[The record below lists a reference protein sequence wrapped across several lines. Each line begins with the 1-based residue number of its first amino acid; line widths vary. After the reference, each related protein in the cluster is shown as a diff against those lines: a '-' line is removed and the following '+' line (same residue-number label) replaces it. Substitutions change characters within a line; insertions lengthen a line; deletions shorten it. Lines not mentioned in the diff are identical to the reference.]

1 MDDSTDKLLENE
13 NSKEIKVERCQS
25 RSNENSQET
34 INSTKNKNI
43 SDIKCTIQNIHST
56 SYQVIILSFRR
67 FQSSLYFTFFLS
79 ALFPTIYKTLRVYY
93 LGNLPDAAGVNI
105 ASQLIWVSLVF
116 EIFQETLI
124 QPLYYLIGQTFHD
137 LRETKNRIKIGC
149 MIIFLIHLSLS
160 VVVYLLATPLTHA
173 MAQKPS
179 AINLTVSYVR
189 LELFSVTLE
198 GVNQFYVVVL
208 TMFSWQKHLYIILIL
223 RMTILIVLDTFF
235 LNQSSYSLQLGVKG
249 IAYGNITASSVIFIY
264 CSITVAKALEL
275 KSEDLFTKSTYSFQ
289 WLKYWLRIGFFSGL
303 DSFIR
308 NIFYILCIIRV
319 MNVIEEQGVYWRAN
333 AFIYQWL
340 LLPHT
345 PLINVL
351 KQDSGKDTAGIDHK
365 QKMTAYVIICS
376 MIFMSLAFSIPLWKY
391 FIKFVMNVKY
401 QADVLMIYNV
411 VLYLWIP
418 YGFFMFGQLL
428 DAVLYGKGKTEY
440 LALKSILGN
449 LLIYLPMLICFI
461 TNVYEPSLRS
471 VALIFGGGLTFSFL
485 TSVLCYV
492 RLIKL
497 LDFKI

>member
-79 ALFPTIYKTLRVYY
+79 ALFPTIYKTFRVYY

-275 KSEDLFTKSTYSFQ
+275 KSEDF
-289 WLKYWLRIGFFSGL
+289 W
-303 DSFIR
+303 
-308 NIFYILCIIRV
+308 
-319 MNVIEEQGVYWRAN
+319 
-333 AFIYQWL
+333 
-340 LLPHT
+340 
-345 PLINVL
+345 
-351 KQDSGKDTAGIDHK
+351 
-365 QKMTAYVIICS
+365 
-376 MIFMSLAFSIPLWKY
+376 
-391 FIKFVMNVKY
+391 
-401 QADVLMIYNV
+401 
-411 VLYLWIP
+411 
-418 YGFFMFGQLL
+418 
-428 DAVLYGKGKTEY
+428 
-440 LALKSILGN
+440 
-449 LLIYLPMLICFI
+449 
-461 TNVYEPSLRS
+461 
-471 VALIFGGGLTFSFL
+471 
-485 TSVLCYV
+485 
-492 RLIKL
+492 
-497 LDFKI
+497 

>member
-124 QPLYYLIGQTFHD
+124 QPLYHLIGQTFHD

-235 LNQSSYSLQLGVKG
+235 LN
-249 IAYGNITASSVIFIY
+249 
-264 CSITVAKALEL
+264 
-275 KSEDLFTKSTYSFQ
+275 
-289 WLKYWLRIGFFSGL
+289 
-303 DSFIR
+303 
-308 NIFYILCIIRV
+308 
-319 MNVIEEQGVYWRAN
+319 
-333 AFIYQWL
+333 
-340 LLPHT
+340 
-345 PLINVL
+345 
-351 KQDSGKDTAGIDHK
+351 
-365 QKMTAYVIICS
+365 
-376 MIFMSLAFSIPLWKY
+376 
-391 FIKFVMNVKY
+391 
-401 QADVLMIYNV
+401 
-411 VLYLWIP
+411 
-418 YGFFMFGQLL
+418 
-428 DAVLYGKGKTEY
+428 
-440 LALKSILGN
+440 
-449 LLIYLPMLICFI
+449 
-461 TNVYEPSLRS
+461 
-471 VALIFGGGLTFSFL
+471 
-485 TSVLCYV
+485 
-492 RLIKL
+492 
-497 LDFKI
+497 